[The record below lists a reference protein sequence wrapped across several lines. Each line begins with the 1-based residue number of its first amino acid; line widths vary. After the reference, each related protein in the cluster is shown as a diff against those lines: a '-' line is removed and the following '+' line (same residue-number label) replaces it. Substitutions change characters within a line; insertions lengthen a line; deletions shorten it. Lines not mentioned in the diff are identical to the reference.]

1 MTNRIYFY
9 VIIVLFGVGVMTQS
23 CNDDSISVDPSAR
36 LEFSVD
42 TLTFDTI
49 FTAIGSATRSF
60 KVYNPNDETVNISKI
75 ELEGRA
81 GDAFRLNID
90 GTTGNVLT
98 DVTVPPNDS
107 IYIFAEVTVDPN
119 DLTNPY
125 VITDAVHFETNG
137 NLQTVTLDAW
147 GQNVNYIGAKGGGAV
162 LSCNFQDF
170 VFDDVKPYV
179 IYGVLF
185 VDECNL
191 VLPPGCEIYVHGGIV
206 SVGDTAS
213 RSDGIIIITENGT
226 IKSNGTKDNPVTIR
240 GDRLEP
246 FYDDEPGQ
254 WAGILISQNSTGNEI
269 NYTTIRNS
277 IVGVRVDSAADLT
290 IKNSEIHNTNSSNIL
305 GIHST
310 IYAENCVF
318 FSSNSGNNVQL
329 EYGGNYDFNYCTI
342 TTISAATSISH
353 SSPAL
358 RMTNVICFDEFCQ
371 EYDEYPLNA
380 NFRNCVIYGSRAN
393 EITTF
398 DRTDS
403 GNFNFTMDNCLIKLD
418 QAEPENNL
426 VFDNCNNC
434 VINSDPLFIDIYDY
448 NYRPDTLSPVEERGI
463 PINDLQNNPITQDKD
478 ENMRDATTPDIGAFE
493 YQY

>member
-1 MTNRIYFY
+1 MTNRIYNY
-9 VIIVLFGVGVMTQS
+9 LIIVLIGIGVISQS
-23 CNDDSISVDPSAR
+23 CNNDSISLDPNDV

-60 KVYNPNDETVNISKI
+60 KVYNPNDKTVNISKV

-90 GTTGNVLT
+90 GSTGNVLT
-98 DVTVPPNDS
+98 DITIPPNDS

-125 VITDAVHFETNG
+125 VITDVIHFETNG
-137 NLQTVTLDAW
+137 TMQTVTLDAW
-147 GQNVNYIGAKGGGAV
+147 GQNVNYIGRKGSGAI
-162 LSCNFQDF
+162 LSCDFQDV

-179 IYGVLF
+179 IYGILI
-185 VDECNL
+185 VDSCNL
-191 VLPPGCEIYVHGGIV
+191 VLPAGCEVYIHGGLV
-206 SVGDTAS
+206 NQGSPYT
-213 RSDGIIIITENGT
+213 DGIIFIGANGKII
-226 IKSNGTKDNPVTIR
+226 SNGTKDNPVTIR

-246 FYDDEPGQ
+246 FFDDEPGQ

-290 IKNSEIHNTNSSNIL
+290 IKNSEIHNTNSSNII
-305 GIHST
+305 GVHST

-318 FSSNSGNNVQL
+318 FSSNGGNNVQL

-342 TTISAATSISH
+342 TTVSAAESISH

-358 RMTNVICFDEFCQ
+358 RATNVLCFDEFCQ
-371 EYDEYPLNA
+371 DYDEYPLDA
-380 NFRNCVIYGSRAN
+380 TFRNCVIYGSRAN

-398 DRTDS
+398 DRTAS
-403 GNFNFTMDNCLIKLD
+403 GNFNFTLDHCLIKLD
-418 QAEPENNL
+418 EAEPENNY

-434 VINSDPLFIDIYDY
+434 VINADPLFVDIDEY
-448 NYRPDTLSPVEERGI
+448 NYRTDTLSPVEARAI

-493 YQY
+493 YQH

>member
-1 MTNRIYFY
+1 MTNRIYNY
-9 VIIVLFGVGVMTQS
+9 LIVLLIGVGAIVQS
-23 CNDDSISVDPSAR
+23 CNNDSLSIDPNDR

-90 GTTGNVLT
+90 GSTGNVLT
-98 DVTVPPNDS
+98 DITVPPNDS

-119 DLTNPY
+119 DLSNPY
-125 VITDAVHFETNG
+125 VITDAVLFETNG
-137 NLQTVTLDAW
+137 NIQEVTLDAW
-147 GQNVNYIGAKGGGAV
+147 GQNVNYIGAKGSGAI
-162 LSCNFQDF
+162 LSCDFQDV

-179 IYGVLF
+179 IYGILI
-185 VDECNL
+185 VDSCNL
-191 VLPPGCEIYVHGGIV
+191 VLPPGCEVYIHGGLV
-206 SVGDTAS
+206 NQGSPYT
-213 RSDGIIIITENGT
+213 DGIIFISENGK

-246 FYDDEPGQ
+246 FFDDEPGQ

-290 IKNSEIHNTNSSNIL
+290 IKNSEIHNTNSSNII
-305 GIHST
+305 GVHST

-318 FSSNSGNNVQL
+318 FSSNGGNNVQL

-342 TTISAATSISH
+342 TTVSAAASISH

-358 RMTNVICFDEFCQ
+358 RMTNALCLDEFCVDFR
-371 EYDEYPLNA
+371 ENPLNA

-398 DRTDS
+398 DRAEA

-418 QAEPENNL
+418 QAEDENQI

-434 VINSDPLFIDIYDY
+434 VLNSDPLFVDIDEY
-448 NYRPDTLSPVEERGI
+448 NYRTDTLSPVEERAI
-463 PINDLQNNPITQDKD
+463 PINDLQSNPITQDKD

>member
-1 MTNRIYFY
+1 MANRIFFY
-9 VIIVLFGVGVMTQS
+9 LILLIGIGAFTQS
-23 CNDDSISVDPSAR
+23 CNDDSISIDPNAR

-60 KVYNPNDETVNISKI
+60 KVYNPNAETVNITKI

-90 GTTGNVLT
+90 GSTGNVLT
-98 DVTVPPNDS
+98 DVTIPPNDS

-119 DLTNPY
+119 DLSNPY
-125 VITDAVHFETNG
+125 VITDAIHFETNG

-147 GQNVNYIGAKGGGAV
+147 GQNVNYIGAKGSGAL
-162 LSCNFQDF
+162 LSCNFQDV
-170 VFDDVKPYV
+170 VFDDDKPYV
-179 IYGVLF
+179 IYGILF
-185 VDECNL
+185 IDECNL
-191 VLPPGCEIYVHGGIV
+191 ILPAGCEIYVHGGIV

-213 RSDGIIIITENGT
+213 RSDGIIYIGENGKL
-226 IKSNGTKDNPVTIR
+226 IANGTKDNPVTIR

-254 WAGILISQNSTGNEI
+254 WAGILISQNSTGNEL

-277 IVGVRVDSAADLT
+277 IVGIRVDSAADLT
-290 IKNSEIHNTNSSNIL
+290 IKNSEIHNTNSSNII
-305 GIHST
+305 GVHST

-342 TTISAATSISH
+342 TTFSSASSISH
-353 SSPAL
+353 SSPVL
-358 RMTNVICFDEFCQ
+358 RMSNVLCFDEFCQ
-371 EYDEYPLNA
+371 VYDEYPLNA
-380 NFRNCVIYGSRAN
+380 NFRNCIIYGSRAN
-393 EITTF
+393 EIVTF
-398 DRTDS
+398 DRTQS

-418 QAEPENNL
+418 QTEEENDI

-434 VINSDPLFIDIYDY
+434 VVNAEPLFVNIDEY
-448 NYRPDTLSPVEERGI
+448 NYRPDTLSPIEGLAV
-463 PINDLQNNPITQDKD
+463 PINDLQNNPITLDKD
-478 ENMRDATTPDIGAFE
+478 ENMRDAVTPDIGAFE

>member
-1 MTNRIYFY
+1 
-9 VIIVLFGVGVMTQS
+9 
-23 CNDDSISVDPSAR
+23 
-36 LEFSVD
+36 
-42 TLTFDTI
+42 
-49 FTAIGSATRSF
+49 
-60 KVYNPNDETVNISKI
+60 
-75 ELEGRA
+75 
-81 GDAFRLNID
+81 
-90 GTTGNVLT
+90 
-98 DVTVPPNDS
+98 
-107 IYIFAEVTVDPN
+107 
-119 DLTNPY
+119 
-125 VITDAVHFETNG
+125 
-137 NLQTVTLDAW
+137 
-147 GQNVNYIGAKGGGAV
+147 
-162 LSCNFQDF
+162 
-170 VFDDVKPYV
+170 
-179 IYGVLF
+179 
-185 VDECNL
+185 
-191 VLPPGCEIYVHGGIV
+191 
-206 SVGDTAS
+206 
-213 RSDGIIIITENGT
+213 
-226 IKSNGTKDNPVTIR
+226 
-240 GDRLEP
+240 
-246 FYDDEPGQ
+246 
-254 WAGILISQNSTGNEI
+254 
-269 NYTTIRNS
+269 
-277 IVGVRVDSAADLT
+277 
-290 IKNSEIHNTNSSNIL
+290 
-305 GIHST
+305 
-310 IYAENCVF
+310 VF

-478 ENMRDATTPDIGAFE
+478 ENMRDAMTPDIGAFE